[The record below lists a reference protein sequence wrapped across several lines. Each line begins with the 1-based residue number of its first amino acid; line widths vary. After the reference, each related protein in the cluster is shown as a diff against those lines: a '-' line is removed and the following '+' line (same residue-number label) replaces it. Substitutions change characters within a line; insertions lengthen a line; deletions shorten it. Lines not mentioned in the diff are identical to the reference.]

1 MNNYEYV
8 YIYMYIYNINIY
20 IYMRKLSRRHDTP
33 DLMRQNF
40 EIKGI
45 LDST

>member
-1 MNNYEYV
+1 M
-8 YIYMYIYNINIY
+8 YIYIYVYIYNINIYIY